1 MPQTRNRP
9 AVSRDTKTNMQA
21 REPASGTFNGEPFV
35 VNPSEVFA
43 ADHPL
48 VRAFPHL
55 FKAVEPTRQRPD
67 VEQMTAAPGE
77 KRGEE

>member
-1 MPQTRNRP
+1 MPAAQKPRREFVQP
-9 AVSRDTKTNMQA
+9 
-21 REPASGTFNGEPFV
+21 REPASGTHNGEPFV

-48 VRAFPHL
+48 VRSHPHL
-55 FKAVEPTRQRPD
+55 FRPLEASRERPA

-77 KRGEE
+77 LRG